1 MLPTRKG
8 VGQSQVAL
16 PPGPW
21 PRMIDFLV
29 QRFPAIDAQEWAAR
43 MARQEIID
51 EHGNNICPGD
61 AYRAPGRLFYYRDV
75 SNERANPAQETVL
88 FQDDLLVVADKP
100 HGLPVTPSGRHLQET
115 LLVRLRNRL
124 GIDQLTPLHRIDQDT
139 AGLVLFAKQPALVQH
154 YAAMFAQRGI
164 RKTYQAIAPYRADL
178 RFPVERHSVL
188 VSAAHFM
195 QMREWQSGDA
205 PARGAPAHT
214 TVQLL
219 EARGALAR
227 YQLTPH
233 SGRRHQLRVHM
244 CALGLPIVGDRIYPI
259 LQPEGSADP
268 THPLQLLAQRLVF
281 TDPVT
286 GEPREFHS
294 QLALNL
300 PEATPS
306 G

>member
-139 AGLVLFAKQPALVQH
+139 AGLVLFAKQPAMVHH
-154 YAAMFAQRGI
+154 YAAMFAQRGVL
-164 RKTYQAIAPYRADL
+164 KTYQAIAPYRADL

>member
-29 QRFPAIDAQEWAAR
+29 QRFPAIGAAEWAAR
-43 MARQEIID
+43 MARQEVID
-51 EHGNNICPGD
+51 EHGNSVCIGD
-61 AYRAPGRLFYYRDV
+61 RYRAPGRLFYYREV
-75 SNERANPAQETVL
+75 PNERANPAQESVL
-88 FQDDLLVVADKP
+88 FQDELLVVADKP
-100 HGLPVTPSGRHLQET
+100 HGLPVTPSGQHLQET
-115 LLVRLRNRL
+115 LLVRLRQRL
-124 GIDQLTPLHRIDQDT
+124 GIDRLAPLHRIDQDT
-139 AGLVLFAKQPALVQH
+139 AGLVLFAKQPAMVHH

-164 RKTYQAIAPYRADL
+164 RKTYQAIAPYRAEL
-178 RFPVERHSVL
+178 RFPLERSSVL
-188 VSAAHFM
+188 VAAAHFM
-195 QMREWQSGDA
+195 QMREWRAGDA
-205 PARGAPAHT
+205 PTHSSPAHT
-214 TVQLL
+214 TVELL
-219 EARGALAR
+219 ETRGALAR

-259 LQPEGSADP
+259 LQPEGSGDAA
-268 THPLQLLAQRLVF
+268 HPLQLLAQRLVF

-294 QLALNL
+294 QLAL
-300 PEATPS
+300 EMSKAAST